1 MDVEPRA
8 ALEELCGALL
18 VYWLEHTRLPRPISQ
33 YVSSNFLLVL
43 MFFSSGFLLCF
54 FPNWKIQGF
63 FIFLFYF
70 KSKGVVCCLPFWVW
84 LVCYNWVAFAFWVVG
99 GTWLLSILSVTELF
113 WLNQCNLSFL
123 IWLILGGKCIWAP
136 FSLFY
141 EIRNLQLPLLTLVVL
156 WLRWRACPELQS
168 LSSKFNV
175 NLPK

>member
-54 FPNWKIQGF
+54 FPNW
-63 FIFLFYF
+63 
-70 KSKGVVCCLPFWVW
+70 
-84 LVCYNWVAFAFWVVG
+84 VAFAFWVVG
-99 GTWLLSILSVTELF
+99 GTWLLSILSVAELF

-123 IWLILGGKCIWAP
+123 I
-136 FSLFY
+136 
-141 EIRNLQLPLLTLVVL
+141 
-156 WLRWRACPELQS
+156 
-168 LSSKFNV
+168 
-175 NLPK
+175 